1 MEQNDVVL
9 ALIDQL
15 EPELE
20 RVGMEKDGLFLQWA
34 EMAGLEGDEA
44 EAFRVM
50 QQLEFNRLYND
61 GLLDVVESD
70 FVIPALPDN
79 CPEDVLATR
88 ADAMALKEQLDR
100 QSTLCAWLADQLEA
114 ACADQVALIEDLL
127 RDNMNRIVVSNDKTE
142 WILMELYDLDPEG
155 ALTLDDFKLIQG
167 EAFVDAALPL
177 ADTGVTLPAVPE
189 GCSDEDKIA
198 RRDLERFLNNLGI
211 ALALENWLQ
220 EKL

>member
-61 GLLDVVESD
+61 GQLDVVESD
-70 FVIPALPDN
+70 FVIPALLCSACLVLSALSPE
-79 CPEDVLATR
+79 CPRSFSRLHAPN
-88 ADAMALKEQLDR
+88 
-100 QSTLCAWLADQLEA
+100 LC
-114 ACADQVALIEDLL
+114 
-127 RDNMNRIVVSNDKTE
+127 
-142 WILMELYDLDPEG
+142 
-155 ALTLDDFKLIQG
+155 F
-167 EAFVDAALPL
+167 
-177 ADTGVTLPAVPE
+177 
-189 GCSDEDKIA
+189 
-198 RRDLERFLNNLGI
+198 
-211 ALALENWLQ
+211 
-220 EKL
+220 

>member
-20 RVGMEKDGLFLQWA
+20 RVGMEKDELFLQWA

-114 ACADQVALIEDLL
+114 ACAD
-127 RDNMNRIVVSNDKTE
+127 
-142 WILMELYDLDPEG
+142 
-155 ALTLDDFKLIQG
+155 
-167 EAFVDAALPL
+167 
-177 ADTGVTLPAVPE
+177 
-189 GCSDEDKIA
+189 
-198 RRDLERFLNNLGI
+198 
-211 ALALENWLQ
+211 
-220 EKL
+220 